1 VVDAPAVEGIEVEEL
16 EDAAMP
22 KLSNVVVV
30 ETVEVDDEEDEDEE
44 VR

>member
-1 VVDAPAVEGIEVEEL
+1 VVGTPEVEGIEVEEL

-30 ETVEVDDEEDEDEE
+30 ETVEVDDEDEE